1 MVSFSKILQVASEE
15 LYHPSPEK
23 SLLQMSGTANELDDA
38 LQQWKRDLPPIL
50 NLDTSSL
57 RDPEWLTKQKIVLNL
72 REFSHATPRAA

>member
-1 MVSFSKILQVASEE
+1 
-15 LYHPSPEK
+15 
-23 SLLQMSGTANELDDA
+23 MSGTANELDDA